1 MRTDDLAAML
11 ARGAAAERV
20 THPAR
25 IWAAATVAG
34 AGVAVIILL
43 LTIGAQPGL
52 PSMLGM
58 WGWWLKAGFAFATAA
73 AGLLAAGRLGR
84 PGAARRGL
92 LGVVA
97 APLLVLWALGL
108 TQLLLAPPAE
118 RAALVMGRTWAS
130 CPALVALLSVPMLA
144 CAMLV
149 LRGLAPT
156 CPRSAGAAAGLFAG
170 GTGALVY
177 TLHCPELAPA
187 FIGVWYVL
195 GIAIPTACGALLG
208 PRLLRW

>member
-1 MRTDDLAAML
+1 MRTDDLADML

-20 THPAR
+20 TRPAR
-25 IWAAATVAG
+25 LWAAAAAAGATVAL
-34 AGVAVIILL
+34 VLL
-43 LTIGAQPGL
+43 LVTLGVQPGL
-52 PSMLGM
+52 SAMLGM
-58 WGWWLKAGFAFATAA
+58 WEWWLKAGFAFAAAA

-108 TQLLLAPPAE
+108 AQLLLAPPAE

-130 CPALVALLSVPMLA
+130 CPVLVAMLSVPVLA
-144 CAMLV
+144 CALLA

-156 CPRSAGAAAGLFAG
+156 RPRLAGAAAGLFAG

-187 FIGVWYVL
+187 FVGVWYVL
-195 GIAIPTACGALLG
+195 GMAIPIAAGVLLG
-208 PRLLRW
+208 PKLLRW